1 MLLTTVATMGGVVAM
16 GSAVRFALV
25 GAVALLVAGC
35 SGDGGA
41 PFGSAF
47 TSPVETGRS
56 DSPGDGPRNGAP
68 KVDDPLDVDRVVDEP
83 CAGLGA
89 DQLRE
94 LGFHGPGELNTVG
107 RDDGCDWYTD
117 GSRMHSV
124 TIRPLA
130 SDKDGLGDAYHR
142 RDDYAYFEATTIGG
156 YPAAYGSMMD
166 LRDDGNCTLQ
176 VGVTD
181 ELAIEVTTFFLD
193 VEPCPMAGRT
203 AEAMVEHIKDGA

>member
-1 MLLTTVATMGGVVAM
+1 MLLCMVAM

-35 SGDGGA
+35 SGNGGS
-41 PFGSAF
+41 PFGGTFTPPGETSAA
-47 TSPVETGRS
+47 EQS
-56 DSPGDGPRNGAP
+56 DSPADGPKDGAP
-68 KVDDPLDVDRVVDEP
+68 KVADPLDVDRIVDEP
-83 CAGLGA
+83 CAGLGT
-89 DQLRE
+89 DQLSG
-94 LGFHGPGELNTVG
+94 LGFAGPGELNTVG
-107 RDDGCDWYTD
+107 KDDGCDWYMD
-117 GSRMHSV
+117 DSRMHSV

-142 RDDYAYFEATTIGG
+142 RDDYAYFEPTTIGG

-181 ELAIEVTTFFLD
+181 ELAIEVTTYFLD

-203 AEAMVEHIKDGA
+203 AEAMVEHIRDDA